1 MMWKIN
7 NLLANKL
14 NELFSSL
21 VFSWSCWV
29 IRSNT
34 DKNKEPNSFLDILGY
49 SLQSE
54 IRFSEIENV

>member
-1 MMWKIN
+1 MN
-7 NLLANKL
+7 C
-14 NELFSSL
+14 FSSL

-54 IRFSEIENV
+54 IRFSGIENV